1 MYHAAEPIALSFGFM
16 NRHIT
21 LISNIPAPYREPV
34 FEEVARQC
42 RDNFTVI
49 YCKHLEKDRDWKI
62 RAGKY
67 PHVFLPGRS
76 FTYYRIYM
84 HHVHWNHGVWRELNR
99 QNPAV
104 VITNGFNPSH
114 LIGFLW
120 ARAKGRKHIAMS
132 DGWLKS
138 EERLTPLHRWLRRK
152 VFGRTAAFIGA
163 SRRSLEM
170 FQSYGAPAS
179 ACFQSYLCGN
189 NEAFFAHRSALADRP
204 YDIMFSGQFI
214 ERKMPEFFCEVA
226 RLMKQ
231 RRGALKV
238 LLIGDGPLRA
248 QTLQTLTDLGIE
260 HDYPGFL
267 SQDELPARYGAA
279 KLLLFPTLQECWG
292 VVANEACAA
301 GTPVITCDNSAIDGE
316 LVKDRVNGRVLPLQA
331 EAWAEAALALLDDAS
346 LWRAYSA
353 SAREQVARY
362 TYQQAGQGI
371 VDAIHHISSAQ
382 FPAPTASQTSR

>member
-1 MYHAAEPIALSFGFM
+1 M
-16 NRHIT
+16 NHRIT

-34 FEEVARQC
+34 FEEVARQFG
-42 RDNFTVI
+42 DDFTVI
-49 YCKHLEKDRDWKI
+49 YCRRVEKDRSWQI
-62 RAGKY
+62 NVGNY
-67 PHVFLPGRS
+67 SHLFLPGWS
-76 FTYYRIYM
+76 FTYHRIYM
-84 HHVHWNHGVWRELNR
+84 HHVHWNHGIWRELNR

-120 ARAKGRKHIAMS
+120 AQVKGRTHIAMT

-138 EERLTPLHRWLRRK
+138 EEHLTPLHRWLRRI

-170 FQSYGAPAS
+170 FQSYGAPAG

-189 NEAFFAHRSALADRP
+189 NEAFFAQRSTLAERP

-214 ERKMPEFFCEVA
+214 DRKMPEFFCEVA
-226 RLMKQ
+226 RLMK
-231 RRGALKV
+231 RRRSALKV
-238 LLIGDGPLRA
+238 LLIGDGPLRTP
-248 QTLQTLTDLGIE
+248 TLQTLTDLGIE

-267 SQDELPARYGAA
+267 SQDELPTRYGAA

-316 LVKDRVNGRVLPLQA
+316 LVKDGVNGRVLPLQA
-331 EAWAEAALALLDDAS
+331 EAWAAAALALLDDAP
-346 LWRAYSA
+346 LWRVYSEA
-353 SAREQVARY
+353 AREQVVHY

-371 VDAIHHISSAQ
+371 VDAIHHVSSTQA
-382 FPAPTASQTSR
+382 PAAAASQARR